1 MPLTNRFGLTP
12 ISFPSRRISRNSS
25 PGLRVHT
32 ARSVSMMNG
41 EKGTL
46 VRSGEARG
54 CEAYR
59 DRRRALS
66 LRVRGWSHGTTE
78 SICPGAARAGHPIG
92 GRACGG
98 ASASVRGSRSAPSTP
113 VDLRSPQDP
122 ARGSPAAKRRAH
134 RDDALGVEMQR
145 VWDTNHPVYGP
156 RKRWKPR
163 PRDGARVAGCTVR
176 RLMRAMGLAAA
187 GGPG

>member
-1 MPLTNRFGLTP
+1 MEPRDDRVDTP
-12 ISFPSRRISRNSS
+12 E
-25 PGLRVHT
+25 LRER
-32 ARSVSMMNG
+32 AIR
-41 EKGTL
+41 L
-46 VRSGEARG
+46 VE
-54 CEAYR
+54 E
-59 DRRRALS
+59 
-66 LRVRGWSHGTTE
+66 H
-78 SICPGAARAGHPIG
+78 AAEHP
-92 GRACGG
+92 R
-98 ASASVRGSRSAPSTP
+98 ASAVQGAPRRPPSTY
-113 VDLRSPQDP
+113 VLHKTP

-156 RKRWKPR
+156 RKGWKPR